1 MLSLLSI
8 FDTTLPVAN
17 PVLRFLIV
25 LIIILAAPLLLNKI
39 KIPYLIGLI
48 IAGAVI
54 GPHGFNVLERDS
66 NIVVTGTTGLLY
78 IMFLAGLEIDLV
90 EFKKNKWKSVGF
102 GLYTFAIPL
111 ITGVAIGYYVLNFSW
126 LTSFLFASL
135 FSTHTLISYPLLG
148 KLGLTKNRA
157 VNITV
162 GGTMITDILALLIL
176 AIVVGITQGE
186 VNAAFWIRLAVS
198 FGVFSVL
205 VLFGFPFIGR
215 WFFKNEKDKISQYIF
230 VLVIIYLAALLAELA
245 GVEGIIGAFF
255 AGLALNRLIPHTSA
269 LMNRIEFV
277 GNAYFIPF
285 FLISVGMLIDFK
297 VFFKDFET
305 IKVVFFMTVAAI
317 ISKYLAAYFTQK
329 TFGYTKAEKGLIFG
343 LSASHAAAT
352 LAVVLVGYNIIIGE
366 SETGEPLRLFNESVL
381 NGSIILILV
390 SCTLSS
396 FVTQK
401 NGEKILEAE
410 AENTMDED
418 SKDEN
423 IEERI
428 LIPVNYLETT
438 EDLVNLSIVIK
449 SKKNKEGLFALNI
462 IDNADPASEKH
473 AKKIM
478 ELASSAA
485 VSVDAQ
491 LQTLIRYDDNI
502 VNGISGI
509 VKENDIT
516 DIVLGLTDDKGISSS
531 FMGNLTEGILT
542 RTNTTTLIYKPSQP
556 LSTIKKHLI
565 IVPEHAEKEIGFPF
579 WLIKVWNIA
588 RNTGATLVFYA
599 SAETL
604 SYIKSINNQH
614 PVTAEFINFADWED
628 FLIVLKEL
636 STDDNL
642 VVVFSRQGG
651 ISFNEN
657 MAKIPDQLNK
667 YFKNTSFIMIYPKQL
682 IHEETDFD
690 FRNPSMMSSI
700 QMLDEIAHSIAK
712 LFKMK

>member
-78 IMFLAGLEIDLV
+78 IMFLAGLEIDLA

-102 GLYTFAIPL
+102 GMYTFAIPL
-111 ITGVAIGYYVLNFSW
+111 ITGVIIGYYFLHFSW

-148 KLGLTKNRA
+148 KLGLIKNRA

-186 VNAAFWIRLAVS
+186 VNAAFWIRLTVS
-198 FGVFSVL
+198 FVVFSVV
-205 VLFGFPFIGR
+205 VLFGFPLIGR

-230 VLVIIYLAALLAELA
+230 VLVVIYLAALLAELA

-305 IKVVFFMTVAAI
+305 IKVVIFMTVAAI

-343 LSASHAAAT
+343 LSTSHAAAT

-366 SETGEPLRLFNESVL
+366 SETGEPLRLLNESVL

-449 SKKNKEGLFALNI
+449 SKKNKEGLFALNV
-462 IDNADPASEKH
+462 IDNADPAAEKH

-485 VSVDAQ
+485 VSVDAH

-531 FMGNLTEGILT
+531 FMGNLTEGILR

-565 IVPEHAEKEIGFPF
+565 IVPANAEKEIGFPF

-614 PVTAEFINFADWED
+614 PVTAEFINFTDWED